1 MSGGSLNYLFVR
13 EPSDLF
19 ERIED
24 LEEVEH
30 ELLSRG
36 YADIA
41 RDVRRLIEYIQT
53 AENRIEVLFCQL
65 RDVFKAVEWNL
76 SGDSGD
82 AALERVLEQY
92 RKGEADASIL

>member
-1 MSGGSLNYLFVR
+1 MSGGSLNYLHCR
-13 EPSDLF
+13 EPAELF
-19 ERIED
+19 ENIEN
-24 LEEVEH
+24 LEEVER

-53 AENRIEVLFCQL
+53 AENRIEVLSRQL

-76 SGDSGD
+76 SGDYGD
-82 AALERVLEQY
+82 KTMEAVLEKY
-92 RKGEADASIL
+92 RKGETDAT